1 MAAYCRVYES
11 RHMQADCQEPA
22 SALEPTLG
30 NQYGLPFLFFVSIQ
44 QHIVAKP
51 PRDVGA
57 GAVAVMC

>member
-1 MAAYCRVYES
+1 MNHVTCRLTAKNRDQLWNLRSVIE
-11 RHMQADCQEPA
+11 
-22 SALEPTLG
+22 
-30 NQYGLPFLFFVSIQ
+30 YGLPFLFFVSIQ